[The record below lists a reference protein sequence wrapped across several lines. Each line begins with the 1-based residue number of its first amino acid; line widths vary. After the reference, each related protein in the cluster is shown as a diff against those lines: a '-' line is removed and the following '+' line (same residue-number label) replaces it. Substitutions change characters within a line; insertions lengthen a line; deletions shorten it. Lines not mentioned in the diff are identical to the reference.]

1 MKRCREKCKLGT
13 STRRDYLD
21 YRSEILVIRTILIV
35 LGRRYPS
42 SLHMSQTFYDE
53 LAPYY
58 HLLYGDWEASIA
70 RQAAALDRLLRGLGI
85 HAGASVLDAACGIGT
100 QVIGLAELGYAVT
113 ASDLSAG
120 AVARLT
126 REVAARGL
134 TERVSAGVGDLR
146 TLAGMPDGAYA
157 AVLAC
162 DNSVPH
168 LLDDGDILA
177 AFRACRRCLA
187 PGGVLVIS
195 VRDYAAIERR
205 TPDVRPYGLHRT
217 AEGRFLAVQVWE
229 WDGDQY
235 DLRLYL
241 TEDRG
246 GKECRT
252 RVLQSRYYAVSIARL
267 LMLLGA
273 AGFVDV
279 ARNDDVLF
287 QPVITGRRPRAA

>member
-1 MKRCREKCKLGT
+1 M
-13 STRRDYLD
+13 D
-21 YRSEILVIRTILIV
+21 
-35 LGRRYPS
+35 P
-42 SLHMSQTFYDE
+42 TFYDE

-58 HLLYGDWEASIA
+58 HLLYGNWEASVA
-70 RQAAALDRLLRGLGI
+70 RQAEALDALLRGAGLP
-85 HAGASVLDAACGIGT
+85 AGAPVLDAACGVGT
-100 QVIGLAELGYAVT
+100 QAIGLAERGYAVT
-113 ASDLSAG
+113 ASDLSPG
-120 AVARLT
+120 AVARLA
-126 REVAARGL
+126 RELAARGL
-134 TERVSAGVGDLR
+134 GDRVSVRVGDLR
-146 TLAGMPDGAYA
+146 TLAGVPDGAYA

-162 DNSVPH
+162 DNAVPH
-168 LLDDGDILA
+168 LLTDAEIRA

-235 DLRLYL
+235 DLRMYL

-246 GKECRT
+246 GEKCRT
-252 RVLQSRYYAVSIARL
+252 RVLRTRYYAVPIARL
-267 LMLLGA
+267 LTLLGE

-279 ARNDDVLF
+279 ARRDDVLF